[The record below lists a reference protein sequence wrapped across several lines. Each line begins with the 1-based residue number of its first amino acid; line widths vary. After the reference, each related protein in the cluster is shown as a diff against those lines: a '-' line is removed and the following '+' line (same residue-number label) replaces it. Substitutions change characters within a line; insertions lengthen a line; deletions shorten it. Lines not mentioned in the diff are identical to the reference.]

1 MSLGVIKEDSKRRGN
16 EKRTNSY
23 TRHRCGKCLAGA
35 IYVGIAGMVIPP
47 LFRRLYRVLTPLSQA
62 QYVRNCARECSALAA
77 AGCGIE
83 SMMRGIRGKDDLTNH
98 LVSGSGAGLA
108 YSFVRQGLKLKPA
121 HALSCAAGCAVLSGT
136 ECKMN
141 EIFSATSERSTR
153 GKAFDN

>member
-1 MSLGVIKEDSKRRGN
+1 MSLGVIKEDSKREEMKSEQTVTPFTAAVNG
-16 EKRTNSY
+16 
-23 TRHRCGKCLAGA
+23 GLAGA
-35 IYVGIAGMVIPP
+35 IYGGIAGMVIPP

-136 ECKMN
+136 ECKV
-141 EIFSATSERSTR
+141 I
-153 GKAFDN
+153 D

>member
-1 MSLGVIKEDSKRRGN
+1 MYMSLGVIKEDSKREEMKSEQTVTPFTAAVNG
-16 EKRTNSY
+16 
-23 TRHRCGKCLAGA
+23 GLAGA
-35 IYVGIAGMVIPP
+35 IYG
-47 LFRRLYRVLTPLSQA
+47 
-62 QYVRNCARECSALAA
+62 ALAA

>member
-1 MSLGVIKEDSKRRGN
+1 MKSEQTVTPVTAAVNGG
-16 EKRTNSY
+16 
-23 TRHRCGKCLAGA
+23 LAGA
-35 IYVGIAGMVIPP
+35 MYGGIAGMVIPP

-62 QYVRNCARECSALAA
+62 QL
-77 AGCGIE
+77 GL
-83 SMMRGIRGKDDLTNH
+83 GIRCWVGN
-98 LVSGSGAGLA
+98 LA